1 MTGMNES
8 QMQKAM
14 FLQLILQFQ
23 TAAMIGMGKI
33 KNPVTDKIERDMEQ
47 ARYAI
52 DMLDMIKTRTK
63 GNIDSDEEKFLEQ
76 ILKDLKLNFVDE
88 KNKDSVKET
97 KMNKSEVE
105 N

>member
-1 MTGMNES
+1 MTSMNES
-8 QMQKAM
+8 QMQKTM

-52 DMLDMIKTRTK
+52 DMLDMIKIRTK

-88 KNKDSVKET
+88 KNKDFAKET
-97 KMNKSEVE
+97 KTNKSEVE